1 MEAVAEKK
9 HDESLP
15 FRYKTLASLLR
26 EGSQNAITS
35 TDIMKLSGIDSKRDV
50 MEIIEQLIMKYGYCI
65 GTSRRGPNKGYY
77 LITDPDE
84 LSKTLRTYNNQI
96 QSMLKRHKQLQKNFI
111 DKDQL
116 EMSV

>member
-26 EGSQNAITS
+26 GGSQNAITS

-84 LSKTLRTYNNQI
+84 LSKTLRTYNAQI
-96 QSMLKRHKQLQKNFI
+96 QSMMDRYKKLQQNYNQKS
-111 DKDQL
+111 
-116 EMSV
+116 EY